1 MARADLTKTWT
12 DADLAQ
18 AVALLE
24 EGLTLR
30 TLSERVGRSR
40 EFLRTRILDAKGPEW
55 WAEHVGRNKSVGR
68 APTRGSWA
76 GGHSVNHMRK
86 MADKL
91 ADGPVRFSRL
101 LDWPL
106 NRRVDLV
113 AKMRARGLVETY
125 DDDAGHPCVRLT
137 EAGRALLPR
146 AA

>member
-40 EFLRTRILDAKGPEW
+40 EFLRTRILDAKGAEW

-68 APTRGSWA
+68 MPPPRPHGQ
-76 GGHSVNHMRK
+76 VHMRK
-86 MADKL
+86 MAGKL
-91 ADGPVRFSRL
+91 AAGPVRFSRL

-113 AKMRARGLVETY
+113 AKMRSKGLVETY